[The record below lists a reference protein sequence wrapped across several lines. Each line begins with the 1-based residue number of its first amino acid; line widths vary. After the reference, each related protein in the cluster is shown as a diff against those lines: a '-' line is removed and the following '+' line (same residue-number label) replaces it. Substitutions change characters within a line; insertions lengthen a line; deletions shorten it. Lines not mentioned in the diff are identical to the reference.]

1 MNNGVEYKVLLD
13 MNTAVQKI
21 VFAISLSRNGYTIE
35 QIDNITR
42 NYDFAS
48 DLLDLQV
55 ICIMLKELD
64 KYNDTWAT
72 DEKAKIKEI
81 GKKLEKE
88 ANNLMDKLEIMS
100 IEKEMN
106 EDIDYVLGN
115 RSFPNVRNVKRLNA
129 LKMILNGKT
138 YNEIINA
145 FN

>member
-1 MNNGVEYKVLLD
+1 
-13 MNTAVQKI
+13 
-21 VFAISLSRNGYTIE
+21 
-35 QIDNITR
+35 
-42 NYDFAS
+42 
-48 DLLDLQV
+48 
-55 ICIMLKELD
+55 MLKELD
-64 KYNDTWAT
+64 KYNETWAT

-88 ANNLMDKLEIMS
+88 ADNLMDKLEIMS

-129 LKMILNGKT
+129 LKMILDGKT